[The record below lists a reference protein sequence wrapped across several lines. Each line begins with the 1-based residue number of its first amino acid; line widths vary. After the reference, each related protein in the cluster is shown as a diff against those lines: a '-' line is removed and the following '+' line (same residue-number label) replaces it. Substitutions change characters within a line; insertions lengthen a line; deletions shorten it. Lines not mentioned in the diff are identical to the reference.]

1 MYYLRRRKA
10 APKAKAADGGLPV
23 FGPPRR
29 KTADRARARLVRQA
43 DEAFSRY
50 IRLRDS
56 SPDGT
61 FRCISCGRTLPTD
74 EADCG
79 HYHSRRH
86 MGTRYDEDN
95 AHAECRACNRFRSD
109 HLIGYARNLERKI
122 GKERMDALSARA
134 ARACRLDR
142 QDLLELARLYHAKA
156 RQLELEGRRL

>member
-1 MYYLRRRKA
+1 MYYLTRRKA
-10 APKAKAADGGLPV
+10 APKANSADGGLPV

-29 KTADRARARLVRQA
+29 KTADRTRARLVRQA

-95 AHAECRACNRFRSD
+95 AHSECRSCNRFKAD
-109 HLIGYARNLERKI
+109 HLIGYERNLIAKI
-122 GKERMDALSARA
+122 GRMRFDKLAWKAAQPMKWTDKELEELAAYYKERNK
-134 ARACRLDR
+134 
-142 QDLLELARLYHAKA
+142 ELRKEKGL
-156 RQLELEGRRL
+156 